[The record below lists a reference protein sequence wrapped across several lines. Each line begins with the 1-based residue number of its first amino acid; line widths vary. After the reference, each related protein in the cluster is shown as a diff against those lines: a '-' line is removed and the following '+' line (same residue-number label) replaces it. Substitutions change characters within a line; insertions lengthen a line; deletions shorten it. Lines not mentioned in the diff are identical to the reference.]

1 MIVSRVEV
9 VVLGLLSE
17 GPLHGYG
24 LLDRFR
30 TRGMGYW
37 VEVGKA
43 SVYQSLARLERRGL
57 VSGKAQVGAE
67 GPDRRVFTIT
77 RPGRERLREGVR
89 ERFAEPMPS
98 EAALAIAFAR
108 FLPTAEA
115 RRCVAERER
124 VLRGLLDVID
134 PQRHGDAGAGRSPAG
149 EAIWNTM
156 LDRQEILIKAEL
168 AWLTTYKVGRRSSIK
183 NLRSSRVAGRPY
195 D

>member
-9 VVLGLLSE
+9 VVLGVLSE

-43 SVYQSLARLERRGL
+43 SVYQSLARLELRGL
-57 VSGKAQVGAE
+57 VSAKAQVGAE

-77 RPGRERLREGVR
+77 RPGRERLRQGVR
-89 ERFAEPMPS
+89 ERFAEPTPS
-98 EAALAIAFAR
+98 EAALAIAFAQ
-108 FLPTAEA
+108 FLPAAEA
-115 RRCVAERER
+115 SRSLAERER
-124 VLRGLLDVID
+124 VLRALVDVIGA
-134 PQRHGDAGAGRSPAG
+134 QRHRDAGGGRPATG
-149 EAIWNTM
+149 AIWNTM

-168 AWLTTYKVGRRSSIK
+168 AWLTTYKVGRR
-183 NLRSSRVAGRPY
+183 
-195 D
+195 